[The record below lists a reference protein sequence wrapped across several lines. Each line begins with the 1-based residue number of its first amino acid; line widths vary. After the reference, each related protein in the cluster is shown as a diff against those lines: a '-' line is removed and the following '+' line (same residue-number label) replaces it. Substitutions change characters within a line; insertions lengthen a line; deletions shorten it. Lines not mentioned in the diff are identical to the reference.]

1 MTLFSGHIGA
11 SQVSVRFWSGEDVKN
26 GERSESV
33 THLQG
38 ADILLFPGRW
48 QNMDLE
54 VAREAA
60 GLTAVLAAGAPAF
73 LCRLLELQCPQGAG
87 TEAG

>member
-1 MTLFSGHIGA
+1 MFSGHIGA
-11 SQVSVRFWSGEDVKN
+11 SHVSVRFWSGEDVKN

-33 THLQG
+33 AHLQG
-38 ADILLFPGRW
+38 ADILLFHGCW

-54 VAREAA
+54 VAHEAA
-60 GLTAVLAAGAPAF
+60 VLTAVLAAGVPAF
-73 LCRLLELQCPQGAG
+73 LCHLLELQCPQGAG